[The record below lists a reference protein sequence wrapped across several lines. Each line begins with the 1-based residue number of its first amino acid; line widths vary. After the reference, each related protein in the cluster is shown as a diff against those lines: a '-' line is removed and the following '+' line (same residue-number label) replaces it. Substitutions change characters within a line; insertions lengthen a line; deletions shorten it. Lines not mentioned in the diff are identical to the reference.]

1 MIIYI
6 PLEISVREL
15 QGHLLLATVAASRGH
30 QVLIASANDLWLW
43 KRLNRLRKG
52 AYLIKNVNVPSSSQ
66 KIYDVFQKEGFDI
79 YCQEQEPSIL
89 WDNFEKFLFD
99 YNITCEQYFPFK
111 GVFCWGE
118 RDTNGYKQFF
128 TSKKDV
134 FVNTGSPRADLW
146 SPRFAAFHVQA
157 EIEKLKPY
165 ILMVSNF
172 GLLMG
177 KRHWTEWLSVG
188 KKNETLH
195 SLQQEDSL
203 IDYIMEDSSILLH
216 MVKAVRY
223 LAAQYPNYTI
233 VIRPHP
239 LDDVTNWKYIVGDYK
254 NIHVSS
260 NHGPLSDWIAGASLV
275 IQNGCTSALET
286 VLQKVPLISFGP
298 QRRQGDLLVP
308 SHMGM
313 KVESLDELDVAI
325 KICLS
330 EVDYSPIHAH
340 SESIIKP
347 IISTESGDAAFKMVH
362 IIEERSKFD
371 PVVRINKR
379 DLMAMRLVRVVKNGI
394 DWVRRSL
401 MRLDIQEAR
410 YNLEQTRITHEIHE
424 MARILKVAP
433 PRISFISR
441 TGVMIGP

>member
-30 QVLIASANDLWLW
+30 QVLIASASDLWLW
-43 KRLNRLRKG
+43 TRLNRLRKG
-52 AYLIKNVNVPSSSQ
+52 AFLLKNVNVPSHSQ
-66 KIYDVFQKEGFDI
+66 KMYEVFLKGGFDI

-89 WDNFEKFLFD
+89 WDSFEKFLFD
-99 YNITCEQYFPFK
+99 YNITCEQYLPFK

-134 FVNTGSPRADLW
+134 FVNIGSPRADLW
-146 SPRFAAFHVQA
+146 SPRFAALHTQA
-157 EIEKLKPY
+157 EIGKLKPY

-177 KRHWTEWLSVG
+177 KRHWTEWLIIG
-188 KKNETLH
+188 KKNETLR
-195 SLQQEDSL
+195 SLQQEDRL
-203 IDYIMEDSSILLH
+203 IDYILEDSSILLH

-223 LAAQYPNYTI
+223 LAAQYPSYTI

-239 LDDVTNWKYIVGDYK
+239 LDDVANWKYVAGDYN
-254 NIHVSS
+254 NIHVAS
-260 NHGPLSDWIAGASLV
+260 NHGPLSDWISGACLV

-298 QRRQGDLLVP
+298 ERCQGDTLVP
-308 SHMGM
+308 SYMGM
-313 KVESLDELDVAI
+313 KVESLDELDAAI

-330 EVDYSPIHAH
+330 EVDYASIQEH
-340 SESIIKP
+340 SESILKP

-362 IIEERSKFD
+362 IIEDRSNFD
-371 PVVRINKR
+371 PSISVSQR
-379 DLMAMRLVRVVKNGI
+379 DLMAMRLIRVVKNGV
-394 DWVRRSL
+394 DWLRRRL
-401 MRLDIQEAR
+401 MRVDLPGAR
-410 YNLEQTRITHEIHE
+410 YDLDQARITREVHE
-424 MARILKVAP
+424 MARVIKVAP
-433 PRISFISR
+433 PKLSFISS
-441 TGVMIGP
+441 TGVMIG